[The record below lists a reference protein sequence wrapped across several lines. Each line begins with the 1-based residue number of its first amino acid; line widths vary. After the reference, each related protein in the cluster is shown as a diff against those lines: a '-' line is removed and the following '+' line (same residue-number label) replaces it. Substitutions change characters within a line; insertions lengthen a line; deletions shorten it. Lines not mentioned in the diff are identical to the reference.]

1 MRLVVSFSQATKVE
15 ESRFFRS
22 SQYDETLL
30 LHLFDLP
37 INQIFLY
44 VHVSAEPGSKL
55 NTANIC
61 NWPEEVDI
69 VINCYELFIYMRMT
83 FLEGFAHNKKEKN

>member
-15 ESRFFRS
+15 ESRFSRS

-37 INQIFLY
+37 ISYFCKNVFFLF
-44 VHVSAEPGSKL
+44 VSLG
-55 NTANIC
+55 N
-61 NWPEEVDI
+61 
-69 VINCYELFIYMRMT
+69 
-83 FLEGFAHNKKEKN
+83 